1 MSNPPPDAHEWLSF
15 DDAEDRRTWVVD
27 LTFLSSSWTCIF
39 GRGCQGV
46 LDHPAADLGQ
56 GCCSHGA
63 HLTDD
68 EDLERVTQAVAELG
82 DEDWQFRSRARAR
95 TGSSRPW
102 AKAATGGGEMTRSV
116 DGACIFLNRR
126 GFAGGEGCA
135 FHVLAE
141 RTGQRPM
148 DLKPNVCWQLPLHLS
163 DHVDEHGHTTST
175 LREWKR
181 RDWGPAGED
190 FHWWCTEEPTA
201 HIGTVPVVEALRDE
215 IVELIGADNYDVV
228 ARHLASPRAVPLPH
242 PVLRRAVEN

>member
-1 MSNPPPDAHEWLSF
+1 MATPLDAHEWLSF
-15 DDAEDRRTWVVD
+15 DDADEERTWVVD
-27 LTFLSSSWTCIF
+27 LTFLASAWTCIF

-46 LDHPAADLGQ
+46 LEVPAADLGH

-68 EDLERVTQAVAELG
+68 EDRDRVVAAVARLS
-82 DEDWQFRSRARAR
+82 DDDWQLASRARR
-95 TGSSRPW
+95 GGIEGRRW
-102 AKAATGGGEMTRSV
+102 AKAGPDGTEMTRQV

-141 RTGQRPM
+141 RTGERPM

-163 DHVDEHGHTTST
+163 DHVDEHGHVTST

-190 FHWWCTEEPTA
+190 FHWWCTEGATA
-201 HIGTVPVVEALRDE
+201 HVGAIPVIDALRDE
-215 IVELIGADNYDVV
+215 ITALIGAENYQIIAD
-228 ARHLASPRAVPLPH
+228 HLATPQAVRLPH
-242 PVLRRAVEN
+242 PVVRRAIDS